1 MQKLYI
7 FYFNIFLY
15 FFILTPLDKIRPKIF
30 DSGALDCF
38 MVGGTDL
45 GHDTR
50 LA

>member
-7 FYFNIFLY
+7 FLFQN
-15 FFILTPLDKIRPKIF
+15 FFVLTLLDKIRPKIF

-38 MVGGTDL
+38 IVGGTDL